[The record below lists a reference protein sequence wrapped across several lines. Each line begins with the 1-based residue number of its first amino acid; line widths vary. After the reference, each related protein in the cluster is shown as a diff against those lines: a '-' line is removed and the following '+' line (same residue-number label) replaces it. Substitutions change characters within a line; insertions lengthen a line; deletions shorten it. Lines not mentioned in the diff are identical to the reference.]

1 LSLGSKSR
9 MLMAKRLNDDFTA
22 YLDER
27 NWLSDNFKSGDDVQC
42 LIKQLGFCGIESPTD
57 IKLLN

>member
-1 LSLGSKSR
+1 
-9 MLMAKRLNDDFTA
+9 MAKRLNDDFTA